1 MPAKKSG
8 TDADLRKL
16 KLKHAKNVLREFG
29 VSEEEISKMKRWQVI
44 DMVRTMSTEAAKAGG
59 GGADGYSVCISLS
72 VVPQVD
78 LLSLQGEEDLV
89 SWKHRKGIGR
99 NANVFSI
106 YKISMYTLDTRTTHT
121 HPVL

>member
-16 KLKHAKNVLREFG
+16 KLKHAKKVLREFG

-59 GGADGYSVCISLS
+59 GGADTCVY
-72 VVPQVD
+72 QVYNIIIF
-78 LLSLQGEEDLV
+78 
-89 SWKHRKGIGR
+89 HRWI
-99 NANVFSI
+99 
-106 YKISMYTLDTRTTHT
+106 
-121 HPVL
+121 

>member
-59 GGADGYSVCISLS
+59 GGANMYV
-72 VVPQVD
+72 
-78 LLSLQGEEDLV
+78 
-89 SWKHRKGIGR
+89 
-99 NANVFSI
+99 
-106 YKISMYTLDTRTTHT
+106 YK
-121 HPVL
+121 

>member
-29 VSEEEISKMKRWQVI
+29 VSEDEISKMKRWQVI

-59 GGADGYSVCISLS
+59 GGL
-72 VVPQVD
+72 VD
-78 LLSLQGEEDLV
+78 ITELTIEV
-89 SWKHRKGIGR
+89 FHRWI
-99 NANVFSI
+99 F
-106 YKISMYTLDTRTTHT
+106 
-121 HPVL
+121 